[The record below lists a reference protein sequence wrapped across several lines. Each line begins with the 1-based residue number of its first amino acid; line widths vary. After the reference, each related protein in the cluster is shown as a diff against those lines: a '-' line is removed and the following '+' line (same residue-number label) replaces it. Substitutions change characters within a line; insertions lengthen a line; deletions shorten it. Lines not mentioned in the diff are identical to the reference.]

1 MRKVDQDN
9 FLQELSRKNEKALEY
24 VVDVYGGL
32 IKTIVKRHLRG
43 LTDYQEEC
51 INDVF
56 LAVWQHSRSYDPEK
70 GSFEKWLGGVTRY
83 KALTYKRKYLN
94 RQQAAGLEEIQEP
107 GEESQELSQ
116 LVEELSDE
124 TEAFLSC
131 LKEEDRF
138 LFRQLFIEEM
148 EPDEV
153 ARKTGIKRE
162 NLYNRISRGKKKI
175 RRHFPRIGQEKG
187 SADYERFI

>member
-9 FLQELSRKNEKALEY
+9 FLQELYRKNEKALEY

-70 GSFEKWLGGVTRY
+70 GS
-83 KALTYKRKYLN
+83 TYKRKYLK

-107 GEESQELSQ
+107 GEESRELSQ

-153 ARKTGIKRE
+153 ARKNGIKRE

-175 RRHFPRIGQEKG
+175 RRHFPKTGQEKG
-187 SADYERFI
+187 GADYERFI

>member
-1 MRKVDQDN
+1 MRKVDREN
-9 FLQELSRKNEKALEY
+9 YLRELSLRNEKALEY

-43 LTDYQEEC
+43 LVDYQEEC
-51 INDVF
+51 INDLF
-56 LAVWQHSRSYDPEK
+56 LAVWQHSGAYDPEK

-94 RQQAAGLEEIQEP
+94 RQQAAGLEESREP
-107 GEESQELSQ
+107 GEESRELSR

-138 LFRQLFIEEM
+138 LFRQLFIEEL
-148 EPDEV
+148 EPEEV
-153 ARKTGIKRE
+153 ARKNGLKRE

-175 RRHFPRIGQEKG
+175 RRQFPQTGREKG
-187 SADYERFI
+187 GADYERFI

>member
-1 MRKVDQDN
+1 MRKVDQEN
-9 FLQELSRKNEKALEY
+9 FLRELSLRNEKALEY

-43 LTDYQEEC
+43 LVDYQEEC
-51 INDVF
+51 INDLF
-56 LAVWQHSRSYDPEK
+56 LAVWQHSGAYDPEK

-94 RQQAAGLEEIQEP
+94 RQQAAGLEEIREP
-107 GEESQELSQ
+107 GEESRELSR

-124 TEAFLSC
+124 TEAFLFC
-131 LKEEDRF
+131 LKKEDRF
-138 LFRQLFIEEM
+138 LFRQLFIEEL
-148 EPDEV
+148 EPEEV
-153 ARKTGIKRE
+153 ARKNGLKRE

-175 RRHFPRIGQEKG
+175 RRQFPQTGREKG
-187 SADYERFI
+187 GADYERFI

>member
-1 MRKVDQDN
+1 M
-9 FLQELSRKNEKALEY
+9 
-24 VVDVYGGL
+24 
-32 IKTIVKRHLRG
+32 
-43 LTDYQEEC
+43 
-51 INDVF
+51 
-56 LAVWQHSRSYDPEK
+56 
-70 GSFEKWLGGVTRY
+70 
-83 KALTYKRKYLN
+83 
-94 RQQAAGLEEIQEP
+94 
-107 GEESQELSQ
+107 
-116 LVEELSDE
+116 EELSDE

-153 ARKTGIKRE
+153 ARKNGIKRE

-187 SADYERFI
+187 GADYERFI

>member
-1 MRKVDQDN
+1 MVDICN
-9 FLQELSRKNEKALEY
+9 
-24 VVDVYGGL
+24 
-32 IKTIVKRHLRG
+32 
-43 LTDYQEEC
+43 YQEEC

-56 LAVWQHSRSYDPEK
+56 LAVWQHSGAYDPEK

-107 GEESQELSQ
+107 GEESRELSQ

-153 ARKTGIKRE
+153 ARKNGIKRE

-175 RRHFPRIGQEKG
+175 RRHFPKTGQEKG
-187 SADYERFI
+187 GADYERFI